1 MLLLLLVMF
10 KEGDLDM
17 FKGFDCRMEEEDLEQ
32 SFRIEEILST
42 ELGSGF
48 VSGPVTVVSSTSSV
62 YLELRKL
69 SKLLSNA
76 LRKGF
81 SGGAA
86 LLAVVVLGSGDCC
99 GKTVGDACG

>member
-17 FKGFDCRMEEEDLEQ
+17 FKGFDCRIEEEDLEQ

-42 ELGSGF
+42 ELGSGLG
-48 VSGPVTVVSSTSSV
+48 SGPESTSSV

-86 LLAVVVLGSGDCC
+86 LLAVVVGGSGDCC
-99 GKTVGDACG
+99 GGKTVGGPS

>member
-1 MLLLLLVMF
+1 
-10 KEGDLDM
+10 M
-17 FKGFDCRMEEEDLEQ
+17 FKGFDCSMEEEDLEQ

-42 ELGSGF
+42 ELRSGLGSC
-48 VSGPVTVVSSTSSV
+48 PVTDASSTSSV

-81 SGGAA
+81 SGGAD
-86 LLAVVVLGSGDCC
+86 LLAVVVGGSGDC
-99 GKTVGDACG
+99 GGGNTVGGPCGYRWLGWA